1 MSTALGL
8 AAGLAELFESLKG
21 GFGRAGAA
29 EGFLGAASVS
39 VIVSD
44 QVEEPVGGLLLAR

>member
-21 GFGRAGAA
+21 DFGRGGAA
-29 EGFLGAASVS
+29 KGFLGAVGIC

-44 QVEEPVGGLLLAR
+44 QAEEPVGGLLLAR